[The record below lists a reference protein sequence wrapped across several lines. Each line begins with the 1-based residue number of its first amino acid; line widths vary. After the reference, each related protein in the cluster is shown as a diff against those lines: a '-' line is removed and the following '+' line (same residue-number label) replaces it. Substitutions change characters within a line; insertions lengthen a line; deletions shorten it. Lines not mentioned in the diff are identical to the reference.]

1 MCSETAAGVKLII
14 LLFEKKRTVTVILE
28 EGEFCISTDESVKMM
43 AVNLSARWKDRL
55 MLCT

>member
-1 MCSETAAGVKLII
+1 MCNETAAGVKLII

-28 EGEFCISTDESVKMM
+28 EGEFYISTDESVKMM

>member
-28 EGEFCISTDESVKMM
+28 EGEFYISTDESVKMV
-43 AVNLSARWKDRL
+43 AVNLSAR
-55 MLCT
+55 

>member
-1 MCSETAAGVKLII
+1 MCNETAAGVKLII

-28 EGEFCISTDESVKMM
+28 EGEFYISTDESVKMM
-43 AVNLSARWKDRL
+43 AVNLSAQWKDRL